1 MRSKLLT
8 AALCLVFVIV
18 LVYYTLSPI
27 SARCEVCMEFN
38 GQTACRTASG
48 ATEKEARRT
57 ATDTACAVLA
67 SGRTANMRCSA
78 QEPKSV
84 KVL

>member
-8 AALCLVFVIV
+8 AALCLAFVIV
-18 LVYYTLSPI
+18 LVYLTLSPV
-27 SARCEVCMEFN
+27 SVRCQVCMEFN
-38 GQTACRTASG
+38 GQTACRTAAG
-48 ATEKEARRT
+48 ASLKEAQRT

-84 KVL
+84 KEL